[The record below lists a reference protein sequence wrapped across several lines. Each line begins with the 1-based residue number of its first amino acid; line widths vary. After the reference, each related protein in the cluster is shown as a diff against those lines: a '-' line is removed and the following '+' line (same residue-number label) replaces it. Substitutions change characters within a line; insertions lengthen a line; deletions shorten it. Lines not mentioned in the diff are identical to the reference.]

1 MHQKQLKVPSRPR
14 GRPSRMSLALGKAE
28 GGADQAELR
37 AYECLVEIER
47 LLGTVIAPFARSVGS
62 NTKRKAKSDKND
74 LTSIINIKEMKSA
87 TDVVEYGKRK
97 GWII

>member
-1 MHQKQLKVPSRPR
+1 M
-14 GRPSRMSLALGKAE
+14 
-28 GGADQAELR
+28 
-37 AYECLVEIER
+37 
-47 LLGTVIAPFARSVGS
+47 VIVVSK
-62 NTKRKAKSDKND
+62 TKRKAKSDKND